1 MTAMTEKE
9 LFEPTTE
16 KGWRMGFSAL
26 MRKELIAWF
35 GTRTWW
41 QQTLLWSLIL
51 GLFGSAGI
59 QDPEAGIIIFFFMA
73 TLFPGIATIIITTE
87 VILEE
92 KRSGSAA
99 WVLSKPVSREAFLLP
114 KFIGLAIA
122 FSVSMV
128 FLPGLV
134 AYLIYF
140 AFGAAP
146 DILLFILSLGPLA
159 LWQMFLSYLTLCM
172 GTFLDD
178 TGPVMAVPFAF
189 LFIGINLGQY
199 PPIGPYGPWGL
210 FQISISLVTGGDFP
224 YTPIIATVIVLL
236 VLIAL
241 AIWRFKRH
249 EF

>member
-1 MTAMTEKE
+1 MTNREM
-9 LFEPTTE
+9 FEPTTAE
-16 KGWRMGFSAL
+16 GWRMGFSPL
-26 MRKELIAWF
+26 MRKELKAWF
-35 GTRTWW
+35 GTSTWW

-59 QDPEAGIIIFFFMA
+59 QDPEAGIVIFYFMA
-73 TLFPGIATIIITTE
+73 TIFPSIATIIITTE

-114 KFIGLAIA
+114 KFMGLAVA

-128 FLPGLV
+128 FLPGMA
-134 AYLIYF
+134 AYLIYL

-146 DILLFILSLGPLA
+146 DFLLFLLSLVPLA

-172 GTFLDD
+172 GTFFDN
-178 TGPVMAVPFAF
+178 TGPVMAAPFAL
-189 LFIGINLGQY
+189 LFVGINLGQH
-199 PPIGPYGPWGL
+199 PLIGPYGPWGL
-210 FQISISLVTGGDFP
+210 FQDSISLVTGANYP
-224 YTPIIATVIVLL
+224 YTPIFITVIVLF
-236 VLIAL
+236 VLTVL
-241 AIWRFKRH
+241 AIWRFRRH